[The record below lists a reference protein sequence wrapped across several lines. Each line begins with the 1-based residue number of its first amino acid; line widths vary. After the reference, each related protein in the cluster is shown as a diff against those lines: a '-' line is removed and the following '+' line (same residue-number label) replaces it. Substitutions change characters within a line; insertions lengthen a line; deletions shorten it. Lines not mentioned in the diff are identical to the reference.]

1 MNRKY
6 FNETL
11 QNFIEN
17 NSKSTDLCNH
27 YQEYKKNTIK
37 ILDNVYKLSKRFML
51 RDTQIIALLNSILEV
66 SDKHSE
72 KELLMIKEKEFEK
85 EKQFD
90 LNVTSIAKFLGIS
103 KTTIYNI
110 KNNKYANKCTDTPKY
125 KLNENELKI
134 INKASDITITDYE
147 VKNREITIDNLINI
161 IEDLLDEIEHKED
174 KIIELEK
181 PKEPP
186 CEYEDMS

>member
-17 NSKSTDLCNH
+17 NSKSTDLCSH

-37 ILDNVYKLSKRFML
+37 MLDNVYKLSKRFML
-51 RDTQIIALLNSILEV
+51 RDTQILALLNSILEV

-72 KELLMIKEKEFEK
+72 KELLMIKEKELEK

-110 KNNKYANKCTDTPKY
+110 KNNKYGNKCTVNPKY

-134 INKASDITITDYE
+134 INKASDITITDYG
-147 VKNREITIDNLINI
+147 VKNREISIDNLINI
-161 IEDLLDEIEHKED
+161 IEDLLDEIEHRE
-174 KIIELEK
+174 ELFEELRK

-186 CEYEDMS
+186 CDYEDMS

>member
-66 SDKHSE
+66 SDKHTE
-72 KELLMIKEKEFEK
+72 KELLMIKEKELEK

-134 INKASDITITDYE
+134 ITKSSDITMTDYE

-186 CEYEDMS
+186 CDYEDMS

>member
-11 QNFIEN
+11 QNFIES

-37 ILDNVYKLSKRFML
+37 MLDNVYKLSKRFML

-110 KNNKYANKCTDTPKY
+110 KNNKYGNKCTDTPKY

-134 INKASDITITDYE
+134 INKASDITMTDYE

-161 IEDLLDEIEHKED
+161 IEDLLDEIKYLED

-186 CEYEDMS
+186 YDYEDMS

>member
-11 QNFIEN
+11 QNFIES
-17 NSKSTDLCNH
+17 NSKSTDLCSH

-37 ILDNVYKLSKRFML
+37 MLDNVYKLSKRFML

-72 KELLMIKEKEFEK
+72 KELVMIKEKELEK

-110 KNNKYANKCTDTPKY
+110 KNNKYGNKCTDTPKY

-134 INKASDITITDYE
+134 INKASDITMTDYE

-161 IEDLLDEIEHKED
+161 IEDLLDEMEHKED

-186 CEYEDMS
+186 CDYEDMS

>member
-66 SDKHSE
+66 SDKHTE
-72 KELLMIKEKEFEK
+72 KELVMIKEKELEK

-134 INKASDITITDYE
+134 INKVSDITITDYE

-186 CEYEDMS
+186 YEYEDMS

>member
-17 NSKSTDLCNH
+17 NSKSTDLCSH

-37 ILDNVYKLSKRFML
+37 MLDNVYKLSKRFML
-51 RDTQIIALLNSILEV
+51 RDTQILALLNSILEV

-72 KELLMIKEKEFEK
+72 KELLMIKEKELEK

-110 KNNKYANKCTDTPKY
+110 KNNKYGNKCTDNPKY

-134 INKASDITITDYE
+134 INKASDITVTDYE
-147 VKNREITIDNLINI
+147 VKNREISIDNLINI
-161 IEDLLDEIEHKED
+161 IEDLLDEIEHKEET
-174 KIIELEK
+174 IEELEK

-186 CEYEDMS
+186 CDYEDMS

>member
-17 NSKSTDLCNH
+17 NSKPTDLCNH

-37 ILDNVYKLSKRFML
+37 MLDNVYKLSKRFML
-51 RDTQIIALLNSILEV
+51 RDTQILALLNSILEV

-72 KELLMIKEKEFEK
+72 KELLMIKEKELEK

-110 KNNKYANKCTDTPKY
+110 KNNKYASKCTDNPKY

-147 VKNREITIDNLINI
+147 VKNREISIDNLINI
-161 IEDLLDEIEHKED
+161 IEDLLGEIEHRE
-174 KIIELEK
+174 ELEK
-181 PKEPP
+181 PKELP
-186 CEYEDMS
+186 CDYEDMS

>member
-17 NSKSTDLCNH
+17 NSKSADLCSH

-37 ILDNVYKLSKRFML
+37 MLDNVYKLSKRFML
-51 RDTQIIALLNSILEV
+51 RDTQILALLNSILEV
-66 SDKHSE
+66 SDKHTE
-72 KELLMIKEKEFEK
+72 KELLMIKEKELEK

-110 KNNKYANKCTDTPKY
+110 KNNKYGNKCTDNPKY

-134 INKASDITITDYE
+134 INKASDITVTDYE
-147 VKNREITIDNLINI
+147 VKNREISIDNLINI
-161 IEDLLDEIEHKED
+161 IEDLLDEIEHRE
-174 KIIELEK
+174 ELFEELRK

-186 CEYEDMS
+186 CDYEDMS

>member
-1 MNRKY
+1 MDRKY

-17 NSKSTDLCNH
+17 NSKSTDLCSH
-27 YQEYKKNTIK
+27 YREYKKNTIK
-37 ILDNVYKLSKRFML
+37 MLDNVYKLSKRFML
-51 RDTQIIALLNSILEV
+51 RDTQILALLNSILEV

-72 KELLMIKEKEFEK
+72 KELIE

-110 KNNKYANKCTDTPKY
+110 KNNKYGNKCTDNPKY

-134 INKASDITITDYE
+134 INKASDITVTDYE
-147 VKNREITIDNLINI
+147 VKNREMSIDNLINI
-161 IEDLLDEIEHKED
+161 IEDLLDEIEHKE
-174 KIIELEK
+174 ELKK
-181 PKEPP
+181 PKEIP
-186 CEYEDMS
+186 CEYEDMV